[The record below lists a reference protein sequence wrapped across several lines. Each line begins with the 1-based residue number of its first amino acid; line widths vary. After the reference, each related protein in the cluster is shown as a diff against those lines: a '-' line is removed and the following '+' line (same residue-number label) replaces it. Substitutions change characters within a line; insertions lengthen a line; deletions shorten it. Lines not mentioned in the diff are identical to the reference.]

1 MASKRSLVSRN
12 GHLRLLTGSQAPA
25 LSSVCPFCS
34 LSPASKATKIRP
46 RPSPKSQRWQS
57 TSATAV
63 RASPNVRIEL
73 EQTLLEL
80 QKKVPSLV
88 NLSRLQLALQGLRQ
102 TPGQEAIR
110 VAILGIANGSEGR
123 DAARRVLKALIVD
136 PLVDEQ
142 EWEKR
147 LDEHDTS
154 RPLIIRVGPSQG
166 NVTRLELS
174 KENIPDVL
182 EVSSAEL
189 NGLNLEL
196 LLMDVEVPVNG
207 SGPATVQALEEA
219 VLVPTVDVDSADK
232 PHAAPLIAPVH
243 QALLVANGLTG
254 AVGISGL
261 PILDSSDA
269 ITAAVNLKG
278 FSKEQLGANFTIID
292 TSLAEEAIQ
301 LFRQGP
307 QNAMEYEHR
316 WSTSN
321 LGVLVAWLK
330 AGLKAA
336 DDEATKP
343 AVRKLIASVL
353 QNALSAIEAESTSK
367 MLSQEL
373 SVSMTSPEMRAM
385 NERLSKWAQN
395 AHAELQEQLDLAFS
409 GRRWRKLGWWKLFW
423 RVDDVAMLTNE
434 ILSQRFL
441 PTSEQELVY
450 LTGRIAQ
457 LQGKA
462 GEYSQPT
469 SSREIAS
476 ESLSTDAD
484 KNEPIIPIAPRSQL
498 PKWPGHI
505 AFTRRYIQNE
515 TVPALQSLA
524 QQLVVQSL
532 ATSSVTSCLAALLY
546 VSSFS
551 STVFEGGAVAALGV
565 VYSLGRMQKKWE
577 TAREFWEGEVR
588 EEGRKAVRAAEESA
602 AEVLDGVQQNKLSA
616 QRVKELERAS
626 ELVAKAED
634 ALARLK

>member
-1 MASKRSLVSRN
+1 MASKRSLVLRN

-25 LSSVCPFCS
+25 FSSACPFC
-34 LSPASKATKIRP
+34 LFSPASRATKARSG
-46 RPSPKSQRWQS
+46 PSLKSQRRQS

-63 RASPNVRIEL
+63 RASSNVRIEL

-80 QKKVPSLV
+80 QKKVPHLV

-102 TPGQEAIR
+102 APGREAIR
-110 VAILGIANGSEGR
+110 VAILGVANGSEGR
-123 DAARRVLKALIVD
+123 DAARKVLKALIVD

-142 EWEKR
+142 AWEKR
-147 LDEHDTS
+147 LDEHDS
-154 RPLIIRVGPSQG
+154 NRPLIIRVGPSQG

-174 KENIPDVL
+174 EENLPDVL

-189 NGLNLEL
+189 NGLNLEI

-207 SGPATVQALEEA
+207 SGVTTVQSLEEA

-232 PHAAPLIAPVH
+232 HATPLIAPVH
-243 QALLVANGLTG
+243 QALLVADGLTG

-261 PILDSSDA
+261 PILDSGDA

-278 FSKEQLGANFTIID
+278 FSKEQLGANFTVID
-292 TSLAEEAIQ
+292 ISLAEEAIR

-307 QNAMEYEHR
+307 QNAMEYEHH

-321 LGVLVAWLK
+321 LGVLLAWLK
-330 AGLKAA
+330 AGLKAP

-353 QNALSAIEAESTSK
+353 QGALSAVEAESTSQR
-367 MLSQEL
+367 LSREL
-373 SVSMTSPEMRAM
+373 SVSMSSPEMRAM

-409 GRRWRKLGWWKLFW
+409 GRRWQKLGWWKLFW

-450 LTGRIAQ
+450 LVGRIAQ
-457 LQGKA
+457 LQGEIA
-462 GEYSQPT
+462 QYSQPK
-469 SSREIAS
+469 SSLEAAS
-476 ESLSTDAD
+476 ESPSSGARG
-484 KNEPIIPIAPRSQL
+484 KKPIVPIANRSRL

-524 QQLVVQSL
+524 QQLVIQSL
-532 ATSSVTSCLAALLY
+532 ATSSLTSCLAALLY

-551 STVFEGGAVAALGV
+551 STVFEAGAVAALGV
-565 VYSLGRMQKKWE
+565 VYSLSRMQNKWE
-577 TAREFWEGEVR
+577 AAREFWEGEVR
-588 EEGRKAVRAAEESA
+588 EEGRKAIRAAEESA
-602 AEVLDGVQQNKLSA
+602 AEVLDGVQQNRLSA
-616 QRVKELERAS
+616 QKAKELEQAG
-626 ELVAKAED
+626 ELVARAED

>member
-1 MASKRSLVSRN
+1 M
-12 GHLRLLTGSQAPA
+12 
-25 LSSVCPFCS
+25 
-34 LSPASKATKIRP
+34 
-46 RPSPKSQRWQS
+46 
-57 TSATAV
+57 
-63 RASPNVRIEL
+63 RASSNARFEL
-73 EQTLLEL
+73 EQVLLQL
-80 QKKVPSLV
+80 QGKIPDLV
-88 NLSRLQLALQGLRQ
+88 DLSRLQLALQGLRQ
-102 TPGQEAIR
+102 SPGQEAIR
-110 VAILGIANGSEGR
+110 VAVLGIANGSEGR
-123 DAARRVLKALIVD
+123 DAARKVLKALIVD

-154 RPLIIRVGPSQG
+154 KPLIIRVGPSRG
-166 NVTRLELS
+166 NVTRLELP
-174 KENIPDVL
+174 NDNLPDVL
-182 EVSSAEL
+182 AVSSAEL

-196 LLMDVEVPVNG
+196 LLMDAEVPVNG
-207 SGPATVQALEEA
+207 SSLTTVQSLEQAL
-219 VLVPTVDVDSADK
+219 LVPAVDVDSADK
-232 PHAAPLIAPVH
+232 HTAPLVAPVH
-243 QALLVANGLTG
+243 QAILVADGLTG
-254 AVGISGL
+254 AVGIAGL
-261 PILDSSDA
+261 PILDSCDA
-269 ITAAVNLKG
+269 ITAAVDLKG
-278 FSKEQLGANFTIID
+278 LAKEQLGANFTVID
-292 TSLAEEAIQ
+292 TALAEEAVR

-307 QNAMEYEHR
+307 QNAMKYEHN
-316 WSTSN
+316 WSASN
-321 LGVLVAWLK
+321 LNVLVAWLK

-343 AVRKLIASVL
+343 AVRRLIASVL
-353 QNALSAIEAESTSK
+353 QSALSAIETEATSRK
-367 MLSQEL
+367 VSREL
-373 SVSMTSPEMRAM
+373 SASMASPEMRAM
-385 NERLSKWAQN
+385 NERLAKWAQL
-395 AHAELQEQLDLAFS
+395 AHAELQEQLDLAFN
-409 GRRWRKLGWWKLFW
+409 GRRWQKLGWWKLFW

-457 LQGKA
+457 LLGEA
-462 GEYSQPT
+462 GQYPQPT
-469 SSREIAS
+469 SSRESAS
-476 ESLSTDAD
+476 SQSLTTGSN
-484 KNEPIIPIAPRSQL
+484 KNEPIIPTAPRSRL

-551 STVFEGGAVAALGV
+551 STIFEAGAVAALGI

-588 EEGRKAVRAAEESA
+588 EEGRKAIRGAEESA
-602 AEVLDGVQQNKLSA
+602 AEVLDGVQQNRLST
-616 QRVKELERAS
+616 QRIKELEHAG

>member
-12 GHLRLLTGSQAPA
+12 GHLRLLTGPKPPV

-34 LSPASKATKIRP
+34 LSPASRAVKTRSRP
-46 RPSPKSQRWQS
+46 GLKSQRWQS
-57 TSATAV
+57 TSSAAV
-63 RASPNVRIEL
+63 LASSNARNEL
-73 EQTLLEL
+73 EKTLLEL
-80 QKKVPSLV
+80 QRKIPELV
-88 NLSRLQLALQGLRQ
+88 NISRLQLALQGLRQ
-102 TPGQEAIR
+102 ASGREAIR

-123 DAARRVLKALIVD
+123 DAARKVLKALIVD

-166 NVTRLELS
+166 QATRLESS
-174 KENIPDVL
+174 KHSLPDVL

-196 LLMDVEVPVNG
+196 LLMDADVPVNG
-207 SGPATVQALEEA
+207 SGLATVQSLEEA
-219 VLVPTVDVDSADK
+219 VLIPAVDLDSVNE
-232 PHAAPLIAPVH
+232 HATPMITPVH
-243 QALLVANGLTG
+243 QALLVADGLTG
-254 AVGISGL
+254 AVAISGL
-261 PILDSSDA
+261 PILDCADT

-278 FSKEQLGANFTIID
+278 FSKEQLGANFTVID
-292 TSLAEEAIQ
+292 TSLAEEAIN

-307 QNAMEYEHR
+307 QNAMSYEQR
-316 WSTSN
+316 WSASN
-321 LGVLVAWLK
+321 LGLLVAWLK

-353 QNALSAIEAESTSK
+353 QGALSAIETESTNRK
-367 MLSQEL
+367 LSREL
-373 SVSMTSPEMRAM
+373 SHSMISPEMRAM
-385 NERLSKWAQN
+385 NESLSKWAQN
-395 AHAELQEQLDLAFS
+395 AHAELQEQLDMAFS

-457 LQGKA
+457 LQG
-462 GEYSQPT
+462 GPGQYSQPT
-469 SSREIAS
+469 SSREVLPEGPS
-476 ESLSTDAD
+476 AD
-484 KNEPIIPIAPRSQL
+484 SAKNEPVIPVVPRSHL

-551 STVFEGGAVAALGV
+551 STIFEAGAVAALGV

-588 EEGRKAVRAAEESA
+588 EEGRKAIRAAEESA
-602 AEVLDGVQQNKLSA
+602 GEVLDGVQQNKLSA
-616 QRVKELERAS
+616 QRIKELEQAS

>member
-12 GHLRLLTGSQAPA
+12 GHLRLLTGSKPPV

-34 LSPASKATKIRP
+34 LSPASREAKTRSRP
-46 RPSPKSQRWQS
+46 GLKSQRWQS
-57 TSATAV
+57 TSPAAV
-63 RASPNVRIEL
+63 LASSNVRNEL
-73 EQTLLEL
+73 EKTLLEL
-80 QKKVPSLV
+80 QRKIPELV
-88 NLSRLQLALQGLRQ
+88 NISRLQLALQGLRQ
-102 TPGQEAIR
+102 APGREAIR

-123 DAARRVLKALIVD
+123 DAARKVLKALIVD

-154 RPLIIRVGPSQG
+154 RPLVIRVGPSQG
-166 NVTRLELS
+166 QATRLESS
-174 KENIPDVL
+174 KHNLPDVL

-196 LLMDVEVPVNG
+196 LLMDADVPVNG
-207 SGPATVQALEEA
+207 SGLATVESLEEA
-219 VLVPTVDVDSADK
+219 VLAPAVDLDSADE
-232 PHAAPLIAPVH
+232 HATPMITPVH
-243 QALLVANGLTG
+243 QALLVADGLTG
-254 AVGISGL
+254 AVAISGL
-261 PILDSSDA
+261 PILDCADT

-278 FSKEQLGANFTIID
+278 FSKEQLGANFTVID
-292 TSLAEEAIQ
+292 TSLAEEAIN

-307 QNAMEYEHR
+307 QNAMSYEQR
-316 WSTSN
+316 WSASN
-321 LGVLVAWLK
+321 LGLLVVWLK

-353 QNALSAIEAESTSK
+353 QGALSAIETESTSRK
-367 MLSQEL
+367 LSREL
-373 SVSMTSPEMRAM
+373 SHSMISPEMRAM
-385 NERLSKWAQN
+385 NEGLSKWAQN

-457 LQGKA
+457 LQGRA
-462 GEYSQPT
+462 GQYSQPI
-469 SSREIAS
+469 SSRETLPEGPSAGS
-476 ESLSTDAD
+476 A
-484 KNEPIIPIAPRSQL
+484 KNEPVIPLTPRSHL

-551 STVFEGGAVAALGV
+551 STIFEAGAVAALGV

-588 EEGRKAVRAAEESA
+588 EEGRKAIRAAEESA
-602 AEVLDGVQQNKLSA
+602 GEVLDGVQQNKLST
-616 QRVKELERAS
+616 QRIKELEQAS

>member
-12 GHLRLLTGSQAPA
+12 GHLRLLTAPKPPVV
-25 LSSVCPFCS
+25 SSVCPFCS
-34 LSPASKATKIRP
+34 LSPASRAVKSRSRP
-46 RPSPKSQRWQS
+46 GLKSQRWQS
-57 TSATAV
+57 TPSAAV
-63 RASPNVRIEL
+63 LASSNARSELEKTLIEL
-73 EQTLLEL
+73 QRKIPELLNIL
-80 QKKVPSLV
+80 
-88 NLSRLQLALQGLRQ
+88 RLQLALQGLRQ
-102 TPGQEAIR
+102 APGREAIR
-110 VAILGIANGSEGR
+110 VAILGITNGSEGK
-123 DAARRVLKALIVD
+123 DAARKVLKALIVD

-154 RPLIIRVGPSQG
+154 KPLIIRVGPSQG
-166 NVTRLELS
+166 QTTRLESS
-174 KENIPDVL
+174 KRNLPDVL

-196 LLMDVEVPVNG
+196 LLVDAAVPVNG
-207 SGPATVQALEEA
+207 SGLATVQSLEEA
-219 VLVPTVDVDSADK
+219 VLVPAIDLDYADE
-232 PHAAPLIAPVH
+232 HATPMIAPVH
-243 QALLVANGLTG
+243 QTLLVADGLTG
-254 AVGISGL
+254 AVAISGL
-261 PILDSSDA
+261 PILDCADT
-269 ITAAVNLKG
+269 ITAAVNLRG
-278 FSKEQLGANFTIID
+278 FSKEQLGANFTVID
-292 TSLAEEAIQ
+292 TSLAEEAIK

-307 QNAMEYEHR
+307 QNAMSYEQR
-316 WSTSN
+316 WSASN
-321 LGVLVAWLK
+321 LGLLVAWLK

-353 QNALSAIEAESTSK
+353 QSALSAIETESTSRK
-367 MLSQEL
+367 LSREL
-373 SVSMTSPEMRAM
+373 SHSMISPEMRVM
-385 NERLSKWAQN
+385 NEGLSKWAQS

-450 LTGRIAQ
+450 LAGRIAQ
-457 LQGKA
+457 LQGGA
-462 GEYSQPT
+462 GQYSQPT
-469 SSREIAS
+469 SSREALPEGPSVAS
-476 ESLSTDAD
+476 A
-484 KNEPIIPIAPRSQL
+484 KNEQVIPVVPRSHL

-551 STVFEGGAVAALGV
+551 STIFEAGAVAALGV

-588 EEGRKAVRAAEESA
+588 EEGRKAIRAAEESA
-602 AEVLDGVQQNKLSA
+602 GEVLDGVQQDKLSA
-616 QRVKELERAS
+616 QRIKELEQAS

>member
-1 MASKRSLVSRN
+1 MASKRSLALRN
-12 GHLRLLTGSQAPA
+12 GRLRLLTGSQAPA

-34 LSPASKATKIRP
+34 LSPAPRATKARP
-46 RPSPKSQRWQS
+46 RPSLKSQRWQS

-63 RASPNVRIEL
+63 RASPDARSEL
-73 EQTLLEL
+73 ERTLLEM
-80 QKKVPSLV
+80 QNKIPGLV
-88 NLSRLQLALQGLRQ
+88 SLSRLQLALQGLRQ
-102 TPGQEAIR
+102 APGQEAIR
-110 VAILGIANGSEGR
+110 VAILGFANGSESR
-123 DAARRVLKALIVD
+123 DAARKVLKALILD

-142 EWEKR
+142 EWERR
-147 LDEHDTS
+147 LDEHDAN
-154 RPLIIRVGPSQG
+154 RPLVIRVGPSRG
-166 NVTRLELS
+166 NGARLELS
-174 KENIPDVL
+174 KENLPDVL

-189 NGLNLEL
+189 NGSNLEL
-196 LLMDVEVPVNG
+196 LFMDVDVPVDG
-207 SGPATVQALEEA
+207 SGSATIQSLEEA
-219 VLVPTVDVDSADK
+219 VLVPTVDVASADRR
-232 PHAAPLIAPVH
+232 AAPLITPVH

-261 PILDSSDA
+261 PILDSGDA

-278 FSKEQLGANFTIID
+278 FSKEQLGANFTVVD
-292 TSLAEEAIQ
+292 ASLAEEAIH

-316 WSTSN
+316 WSASN
-321 LGVLVAWLK
+321 LGALVAWLK
-330 AGLKAA
+330 AGLKPA
-336 DDEATKP
+336 DDGATKP
-343 AVRKLIASVL
+343 AVRKLVASVL
-353 QNALSAIEAESTSK
+353 QGALSAIEAESASK
-367 MLSQEL
+367 KASQ
-373 SVSMTSPEMRAM
+373 VSSASMASPEMRAM

-450 LTGRIAQ
+450 LAGRIAQ
-457 LQGKA
+457 LRGNA
-462 GEYSQPT
+462 GQYPQPA
-469 SSREIAS
+469 SSRGIDP
-476 ESLSTDAD
+476 ESPSTGTD
-484 KNEPIIPIAPRSQL
+484 KNEPLIPTVPPSQV

-524 QQLVVQSL
+524 QQLVIQSL

-551 STVFEGGAVAALGV
+551 STVFEAGAVAALGL

-602 AEVLDGVQQNKLSA
+602 GEVLDGVQQNRLSA
-616 QRVKELERAS
+616 ERIAELERAS

>member
-1 MASKRSLVSRN
+1 MLASSNARN
-12 GHLRLLTGSQAPA
+12 
-25 LSSVCPFCS
+25 
-34 LSPASKATKIRP
+34 
-46 RPSPKSQRWQS
+46 
-57 TSATAV
+57 
-63 RASPNVRIEL
+63 EL
-73 EQTLLEL
+73 EKILLEL
-80 QKKVPSLV
+80 QRKIPELV
-88 NLSRLQLALQGLRQ
+88 NISRLQLALQGLRQ
-102 TPGQEAIR
+102 APGREAIR
-110 VAILGIANGSEGR
+110 AAILGIAHGSEGR
-123 DAARRVLKALIVD
+123 DAARKVLKALIVD

-166 NVTRLELS
+166 QATRLESS
-174 KENIPDVL
+174 KHNLPDVL

-196 LLMDVEVPVNG
+196 LLMDADVPVNG
-207 SGPATVQALEEA
+207 SGLATVESLEES
-219 VLVPTVDVDSADK
+219 VLVPAVDLDSADE
-232 PHAAPLIAPVH
+232 HATPMITPVH
-243 QALLVANGLTG
+243 QALLVADGLTG
-254 AVGISGL
+254 AVAISGL
-261 PILDSSDA
+261 PILDCADT

-278 FSKEQLGANFTIID
+278 FSKEQLGANFTVID
-292 TSLAEEAIQ
+292 TSLAEEAIK

-307 QNAMEYEHR
+307 QNAMSYEQR
-316 WSTSN
+316 WSASN
-321 LGVLVAWLK
+321 LGLLVAWLK

-353 QNALSAIEAESTSK
+353 QGALSAIETESTSRK
-367 MLSQEL
+367 LSREL
-373 SVSMTSPEMRAM
+373 SHSMISPEMRAM
-385 NERLSKWAQN
+385 NESLSKWAQN

-457 LQGKA
+457 LQGGA
-462 GEYSQPT
+462 GQYSQPT
-469 SSREIAS
+469 SSREALPEGPSAS
-476 ESLSTDAD
+476 SAN
-484 KNEPIIPIAPRSQL
+484 NEPVIPVVPRSHL

-551 STVFEGGAVAALGV
+551 STIFEAGAVAALGV

-588 EEGRKAVRAAEESA
+588 EEGRKAIRAAEESA
-602 AEVLDGVQQNKLSA
+602 GEVLDGVQQNKLST
-616 QRVKELERAS
+616 QRIKELEQAS

>member
-12 GHLRLLTGSQAPA
+12 GHLRLLTGSQPPVLA
-25 LSSVCPFCS
+25 SICPFCS
-34 LSPASKATKIRP
+34 LSPASQARTRSRP
-46 RPSPKSQRWQS
+46 NLKSRRWQS
-57 TSATAV
+57 TSATSV
-63 RASPNVRIEL
+63 RVPSSARNEL
-73 EQTLLEL
+73 EQALLEL
-80 QKKVPSLV
+80 EKKIPGLI

-102 TPGQEAIR
+102 PPGQEAIR
-110 VAILGIANGSEGR
+110 VAVLGVSNGSSGR
-123 DAARRVLKALIVD
+123 EAARKVLKALIVD

-142 EWEKR
+142 EWEKK

-154 RPLIIRVGPSQG
+154 KPLIVLVGSSQG
-166 NVTRLELS
+166 KVTRLVTS
-174 KENIPDVL
+174 KNLPDVL

-196 LLMDVEVPVNG
+196 LLTGVEVPVNG
-207 SGPATVQALEEA
+207 SGVATVQALEDA
-219 VLVPTVDVDSADK
+219 VLAPAIDVASADE
-232 PHAAPLIAPVH
+232 HGAPVPAPVH
-243 QALLVANGLTG
+243 QALLVADGLTG
-254 AVGISGL
+254 AVRIAGL
-261 PILDSSDA
+261 PILDSGDA
-269 ITAAVNLKG
+269 ITAAVDLKG
-278 FSKEQLGANFTIID
+278 FSREQLGTNFTLID
-292 TSLAEEAIQ
+292 TSLAEEAVK

-321 LGVLVAWLK
+321 VGMLVAWLK

-336 DDEATKP
+336 DDETTKP
-343 AVRKLIASVL
+343 AVRKLIASIL
-353 QNALSAIEAESTSK
+353 QGAHSAIEAESTSHE
-367 MLSQEL
+367 LAREL
-373 SVSMTSPEMRAM
+373 SATMSSPELRAM
-385 NERLSKWAQN
+385 NEMLSEWAQS

-409 GRRWRKLGWWKLFW
+409 GRRWKKLGWWKLFW

-450 LTGRIAQ
+450 LAGRIAQ
-457 LQGKA
+457 LQGQA
-462 GEYSQPT
+462 GHYSQPI
-469 SSREIAS
+469 SSRETGSDRPSAGFT
-476 ESLSTDAD
+476 E
-484 KNEPIIPIAPRSQL
+484 NEPVIPTSPRSRL

-551 STVFEGGAVAALGV
+551 STIFEAGAVAALGI

-577 TAREFWEGEVR
+577 TARDFWEGEVR
-588 EEGRKAVRAAEESA
+588 EEGRKAIRAAEESA
-602 AEVLDGVQQNKLSA
+602 AGVLDGTQQDKKLA
-616 QRVKELERAS
+616 QRLKELEDAS
-626 ELVAKAED
+626 EVVAKAED

>member
-12 GHLRLLTGSQAPA
+12 GHLRLLTGSRAPV
-25 LSSVCPFCS
+25 LSSICPFCS
-34 LSPASKATKIRP
+34 HSPAPRAAKIRS
-46 RPSPKSQRWQS
+46 RLRPKSQRWQS
-57 TSATAV
+57 TSAAAV
-63 RASPNVRIEL
+63 RASSNARFEL
-73 EQTLLEL
+73 EQTLVQL
-80 QKKVPSLV
+80 QTKIPDLV
-88 NLSRLQLALQGLRQ
+88 DLSRLQLALQGLRQ
-102 TPGQEAIR
+102 SPGQEAIR
-110 VAILGIANGSEGR
+110 VAVLGIANGSEGR
-123 DAARRVLKALIVD
+123 DAARKVLKALLVD

-154 RPLIIRVGPSQG
+154 KPLIIRVGPSRG
-166 NVTRLELS
+166 NVTRLELP
-174 KENIPDVL
+174 NDNLPDVL

-196 LLMDVEVPVNG
+196 LLMDAEVPVNG
-207 SGPATVQALEEA
+207 SSPTTVQSLEQA
-219 VLVPTVDVDSADK
+219 VLVPMIDVDSADK
-232 PHAAPLIAPVH
+232 HTAPLNAPVH
-243 QALLVANGLTG
+243 QAILVADGLTG
-254 AVGISGL
+254 AVGIAGL
-261 PILDSSDA
+261 PILDSCDA
-269 ITAAVNLKG
+269 ITAAVDLKG
-278 FSKEQLGANFTIID
+278 LSKEQLGANFTVID
-292 TSLAEEAIQ
+292 TALAEEAVR

-307 QNAMEYEHR
+307 QNAMKYEHN
-316 WSTSN
+316 WSASN
-321 LGVLVAWLK
+321 LNVLVAWLK

-343 AVRKLIASVL
+343 AVRRLIASVL
-353 QNALSAIEAESTSK
+353 QSALSAIETESTSRRV
-367 MLSQEL
+367 SREL
-373 SVSMTSPEMRAM
+373 SASMASPEMRAM
-385 NERLSKWAQN
+385 NERLAKWAQL
-395 AHAELQEQLDLAFS
+395 AHAELQEQLDLAFN
-409 GRRWRKLGWWKLFW
+409 GRRWQKLGWWKLFW

-457 LQGKA
+457 LLGEA
-462 GEYSQPT
+462 GQYPQPT
-469 SSREIAS
+469 SSRESAS
-476 ESLSTDAD
+476 ESLATGSG
-484 KNEPIIPIAPRSQL
+484 KNEPIIPTTPRSRL

-551 STVFEGGAVAALGV
+551 STIFEAGAVAALGV

-588 EEGRKAVRAAEESA
+588 EEGRKAIRGAEESA

-616 QRVKELERAS
+616 QRIKELEQAG
-626 ELVAKAED
+626 ELVAQAED

>member
-1 MASKRSLVSRN
+1 
-12 GHLRLLTGSQAPA
+12 
-25 LSSVCPFCS
+25 
-34 LSPASKATKIRP
+34 
-46 RPSPKSQRWQS
+46 
-57 TSATAV
+57 V
-63 RASPNVRIEL
+63 RAPSNARVEL
-73 EQTLLEL
+73 EKTLLEL
-80 QKKVPSLV
+80 QKKIPGLV

-102 TPGQEAIR
+102 APGQEAIR

-123 DAARRVLKALIVD
+123 DAARKVLKALIVD

-147 LDEHDTS
+147 LDEHDTN

-174 KENIPDVL
+174 NDNLPDVL

-189 NGLNLEL
+189 NGFNLEL

-207 SGPATVQALEEA
+207 SGLATVQSLEEA
-219 VLVPTVDVDSADK
+219 VLVPTVNVDSAVK
-232 PHAAPLIAPVH
+232 HATPLVTPVH

-261 PILDSSDA
+261 PILDSCDS

-278 FSKEQLGANFTIID
+278 FSKEQLGANFTVID
-292 TSLAEEAIQ
+292 TSLAEEAIH

-307 QNAMEYEHR
+307 QNAMEYEHH

-336 DDEATKP
+336 DDETTKP

-353 QNALSAIEAESTSK
+353 QSALSAIQTESTSRK
-367 MLSQEL
+367 LSREL
-373 SVSMTSPEMRAM
+373 AVSMTSPEMRAM
-385 NERLSKWAQN
+385 NERLSKWAQI
-395 AHAELQEQLDLAFS
+395 AHTELQEQLDLAFS
-409 GRRWRKLGWWKLFW
+409 GRRWQKLGWWKLFW

-457 LQGKA
+457 LQGEA
-462 GEYSQPT
+462 GQYSQPT
-469 SSREIAS
+469 SSRDASS
-476 ESLSTDAD
+476 ESLSTSST
-484 KNEPIIPIAPRSQL
+484 KNEPIIPVAPRSRL

-551 STVFEGGAVAALGV
+551 STVFEAGAVAALGV

-588 EEGRKAVRAAEESA
+588 EEGRKAIRAAEESA
-602 AEVLDGVQQNKLSA
+602 AEVLDGVQQNKLSV
-616 QRVKELERAS
+616 QRIKELEHAS

>member
-1 MASKRSLVSRN
+1 MASKRSLVSRS
-12 GHLRLLTGSQAPA
+12 GHLRLLTGSKPPV

-34 LSPASKATKIRP
+34 LSPASRAVKTRSRP
-46 RPSPKSQRWQS
+46 GLKSQRWQS
-57 TSATAV
+57 TSPAAV
-63 RASPNVRIEL
+63 LASSNARNEL
-73 EQTLLEL
+73 EKTLLEL
-80 QKKVPSLV
+80 QRKIPELV
-88 NLSRLQLALQGLRQ
+88 NISRLQLALQGLRQ
-102 TPGQEAIR
+102 APGREAIR

-123 DAARRVLKALIVD
+123 DAARKVLKALIVD

-166 NVTRLELS
+166 QATRLESSQHNL
-174 KENIPDVL
+174 PDVL

-196 LLMDVEVPVNG
+196 LLMDADVPVNR
-207 SGPATVQALEEA
+207 SGLATIQSLEEA
-219 VLVPTVDVDSADK
+219 ALIPAVDLDSADE
-232 PHAAPLIAPVH
+232 HATPMITPVH
-243 QALLVANGLTG
+243 QALLVADGLTG
-254 AVGISGL
+254 AVAISGL
-261 PILDSSDA
+261 PILDCADT

-278 FSKEQLGANFTIID
+278 FSKEQLGANFTVID
-292 TSLAEEAIQ
+292 TSLAEEAIK

-307 QNAMEYEHR
+307 QNAMSYEQR
-316 WSTSN
+316 WSASN
-321 LGVLVAWLK
+321 LGLLVAWLK

-353 QNALSAIEAESTSK
+353 QGALSAIETESTSRK
-367 MLSQEL
+367 LSREL
-373 SVSMTSPEMRAM
+373 SHSMISPEMCAM
-385 NERLSKWAQN
+385 NEGLSKWAQN

-457 LQGKA
+457 LQGVA
-462 GEYSQPT
+462 GQYSQPA
-469 SSREIAS
+469 SSREALPEDPS
-476 ESLSTDAD
+476 AD
-484 KNEPIIPIAPRSQL
+484 SAKNEPVIPVAPRSHL

-551 STVFEGGAVAALGV
+551 STIFEAGAVAALGV

-588 EEGRKAVRAAEESA
+588 EEGRKAIRAAEESA
-602 AEVLDGVQQNKLSA
+602 GEVLDGVQQNKLST
-616 QRVKELERAS
+616 QRIKELEQAS

>member
-1 MASKRSLVSRN
+1 M
-12 GHLRLLTGSQAPA
+12 
-25 LSSVCPFCS
+25 
-34 LSPASKATKIRP
+34 
-46 RPSPKSQRWQS
+46 
-57 TSATAV
+57 
-63 RASPNVRIEL
+63 RASPNVRSDL
-73 EQTLLEL
+73 ARTLLEL
-80 QKKVPSLV
+80 QAKIPGLV

-102 TPGQEAIR
+102 APGQEAIR
-110 VAILGIANGSEGR
+110 VAILGIANSSEGR
-123 DAARRVLKALIVD
+123 DAARKVLKALIVD

-166 NVTRLELS
+166 KVTRLELS
-174 KENIPDVL
+174 EENLPDVL

-189 NGLNLEL
+189 NALNLEL

-207 SGPATVQALEEA
+207 SGLATLQSLEEV
-219 VLVPTVDVDSADK
+219 VLVPTVDVTSADK
-232 PHAAPLIAPVH
+232 HATPLITPVH
-243 QALLVANGLTG
+243 QALLVADGLTG

-261 PILDSSDA
+261 PILDSGDA

-278 FSKEQLGANFTIID
+278 FSKEQLGANFTVID
-292 TSLAEEAIQ
+292 TSLAEEAIH

-307 QNAMEYEHR
+307 QNAMVYEHR
-316 WSTSN
+316 WSASN
-321 LGVLVAWLK
+321 LGMLVAWLK

-336 DDEATKP
+336 DDETTKP

-353 QNALSAIEAESTSK
+353 QGALSAIEVESTSRK
-367 MLSQEL
+367 LSREL
-373 SVSMTSPEMRAM
+373 SVSMTSSEMRAM

-395 AHAELQEQLDLAFS
+395 AHTELQEQLDLAFS
-409 GRRWRKLGWWKLFW
+409 GRRWQKLGWWKLFW

-441 PTSEQELVY
+441 PTSEQDLVY

-457 LQGKA
+457 LQGEA
-462 GEYSQPT
+462 GQYSQPISFRRT
-469 SSREIAS
+469 AS
-476 ESLSTDAD
+476 ESPPAGSA
-484 KNEPIIPIAPRSQL
+484 KNKPVIPTAPRSRL

-551 STVFEGGAVAALGV
+551 STIFEAGAVAALGL

-577 TAREFWEGEVR
+577 TARGFWEGEVR
-588 EEGRKAVRAAEESA
+588 EEGRKAIKAAEEST
-602 AEVLDGVQQNKLSA
+602 AEVLEGVQQNQLSTK
-616 QRVKELERAS
+616 RIKELEHAR

>member
-12 GHLRLLTGSQAPA
+12 GHLRLLTGPKPAA

-34 LSPASKATKIRP
+34 LSPASRP
-46 RPSPKSQRWQS
+46 RTRSRPSLKSQRWQS
-57 TSATAV
+57 TSTNAV
-63 RASPNVRIEL
+63 HAALNVRVEL
-73 EQTLLEL
+73 ERTLLEL
-80 QKKVPSLV
+80 QRKIPELV

-102 TPGQEAIR
+102 VPGQEAIR
-110 VAILGIANGSEGR
+110 VAILGLANGLEGR
-123 DAARRVLKALIVD
+123 DAARKVLKALIVD

-166 NVTRLELS
+166 QVPRLESS
-174 KENIPDVL
+174 KENLPDVL

-207 SGPATVQALEEA
+207 FGLATVQSLEEA
-219 VLVPTVDVDSADK
+219 VLVPTVDVAAADK
-232 PHAAPLIAPVH
+232 HTTPLTTPVH
-243 QALLVANGLTG
+243 QALLVADGLAG

-261 PILDSSDA
+261 PILDSGDA

-278 FSKEQLGANFTIID
+278 FSKEQLGANFTVID
-292 TSLAEEAIQ
+292 TSLAEEAIR

-307 QNAMEYEHR
+307 QNAMSYEHR
-316 WSTSN
+316 WSASN
-321 LGVLVAWLK
+321 LGLLVAWLK

-336 DDEATKP
+336 DDGATKP
-343 AVRKLIASVL
+343 AVRRLIASVL
-353 QNALSAIEAESTSK
+353 QGALSAIEAESTSSI
-367 MLSQEL
+367 LSREL
-373 SVSMTSPEMRAM
+373 SASMSSPELRDM

-395 AHAELQEQLDLAFS
+395 AHTELQEQLSLAFS
-409 GRRWRKLGWWKLFW
+409 GRRWKKLGWWKLFW

-462 GEYSQPT
+462 GQYSQPI
-469 SSREIAS
+469 SSRETTP
-476 ESLSTDAD
+476 ENLSAGPA
-484 KNEPIIPIAPRSQL
+484 KLEPVIPVAPRSRL

-524 QQLVVQSL
+524 QQLVVQSI

-551 STVFEGGAVAALGV
+551 STIFEAGAVAALGV

-588 EEGRKAVRAAEESA
+588 EEGRKAIRAAEESA
-602 AEVLDGVQQNKLSA
+602 GEVLDGVQQNKLSTH
-616 QRVKELERAS
+616 RIKELEHAS

>member
-1 MASKRSLVSRN
+1 MASKRSLVSRS
-12 GHLRLLTGSQAPA
+12 GHLRLLTGSKPPV

-34 LSPASKATKIRP
+34 LSPASRAVKTRSRP
-46 RPSPKSQRWQS
+46 GLKSQRWQS
-57 TSATAV
+57 TSSAAV
-63 RASPNVRIEL
+63 LASSNARNEL
-73 EQTLLEL
+73 EKTLIDL
-80 QKKVPSLV
+80 QRKVPELV
-88 NLSRLQLALQGLRQ
+88 NISRLQLALQGLRQ
-102 TPGQEAIR
+102 APGREAIR

-123 DAARRVLKALIVD
+123 DAARKVLKALIVD

-147 LDEHDTS
+147 LDEHDSS

-166 NVTRLELS
+166 QATRLESS
-174 KENIPDVL
+174 KHNLPDVL

-196 LLMDVEVPVNG
+196 LLIDADVPVNG
-207 SGPATVQALEEA
+207 SGLATVESLEES
-219 VLVPTVDVDSADK
+219 VLVPAVDLDSADE
-232 PHAAPLIAPVH
+232 HATPMITPVH
-243 QALLVANGLTG
+243 QALLVADGLTG
-254 AVGISGL
+254 AVAISGL
-261 PILDSSDA
+261 PILDCA
-269 ITAAVNLKG
+269 NTVTAAVNLKG
-278 FSKEQLGANFTIID
+278 FSKEQLGANFTVID
-292 TSLAEEAIQ
+292 TSLAEEAIK

-307 QNAMEYEHR
+307 QNAMSYEQR
-316 WSTSN
+316 WSASN
-321 LGVLVAWLK
+321 LGLLIEWLK

-353 QNALSAIEAESTSK
+353 QGALSAIETESTSRK
-367 MLSQEL
+367 LSREL
-373 SVSMTSPEMRAM
+373 SHSMISPEMRAM
-385 NERLSKWAQN
+385 NEGLSKWAQN

-457 LQGKA
+457 LQGGA
-462 GEYSQPT
+462 GQYSQPT
-469 SSREIAS
+469 SSREALPEGPSAS
-476 ESLSTDAD
+476 SAN
-484 KNEPIIPIAPRSQL
+484 NEPVIPVVPRSHL

-551 STVFEGGAVAALGV
+551 STIFEAGAVAALGV

-588 EEGRKAVRAAEESA
+588 EEGRKAIRAAEESA
-602 AEVLDGVQQNKLSA
+602 GEVLDGVQQNKLST
-616 QRVKELERAS
+616 QRIKELEQAS

>member
-12 GHLRLLTGSQAPA
+12 GHLRLLTGPKPPV

-34 LSPASKATKIRP
+34 LSPASRAAKTRSRP
-46 RPSPKSQRWQS
+46 GLKSQRWQS
-57 TSATAV
+57 TSTAAV
-63 RASPNVRIEL
+63 HASSNARNEL
-73 EQTLLEL
+73 EKTLLEL
-80 QKKVPSLV
+80 QKKIPGLV

-102 TPGQEAIR
+102 VPGQEAIR
-110 VAILGIANGSEGR
+110 VAILGVANGSEGI
-123 DAARRVLKALIVD
+123 DAARKVLKALIVD

-142 EWEKR
+142 DWEKR
-147 LDEHDTS
+147 LDEHDTT

-166 NVTRLELS
+166 QVTRLESS
-174 KENIPDVL
+174 KENLPDVL

-207 SGPATVQALEEA
+207 SGLATVQSLEEA
-219 VLVPTVDVDSADK
+219 VLVPTVATDE
-232 PHAAPLIAPVH
+232 HATSMITPVH
-243 QALLVANGLTG
+243 QALLVADGLIG

-261 PILDSSDA
+261 PVLDCGDA

-278 FSKEQLGANFTIID
+278 FSKEQLGANFTVID
-292 TSLAEEAIQ
+292 TSLAEEAIN

-307 QNAMEYEHR
+307 QNAMAYEHR
-316 WSTSN
+316 WSASN
-321 LGVLVAWLK
+321 LGLLVAWLK

-353 QNALSAIEAESTSK
+353 QGALSAIETESTSRK
-367 MLSQEL
+367 MSREL
-373 SVSMTSPEMRAM
+373 SHAMINPEMRVM

-395 AHAELQEQLDLAFS
+395 AHTELQEQLDLAFS
-409 GRRWRKLGWWKLFW
+409 GRRWKKLGWWKLFW

-457 LQGKA
+457 LQGEA
-462 GEYSQPT
+462 GQYSQPV
-469 SSREIAS
+469 SSREIVS
-476 ESLSTDAD
+476 ESSSARSA
-484 KNEPIIPIAPRSQL
+484 KNEPVIPIAPRSHL

-524 QQLVVQSL
+524 QRLVIQSIG
-532 ATSSVTSCLAALLY
+532 TSSVTSCLAALLY

-551 STVFEGGAVAALGV
+551 STIFEAGAVAALGV

-588 EEGRKAVRAAEESA
+588 EEGRKAIRAAEESA
-602 AEVLDGVQQNKLSA
+602 GEVLDGVQQDKLSA
-616 QRVKELERAS
+616 QRIKELEHAS

>member
-1 MASKRSLVSRN
+1 M
-12 GHLRLLTGSQAPA
+12 
-25 LSSVCPFCS
+25 
-34 LSPASKATKIRP
+34 
-46 RPSPKSQRWQS
+46 
-57 TSATAV
+57 
-63 RASPNVRIEL
+63 RASSNARVEL
-73 EQTLLEL
+73 EQALLEL
-80 QKKVPSLV
+80 QKKIPDLV
-88 NLSRLQLALQGLRQ
+88 DLSRVQLALQGLRQ
-102 TPGQEAIR
+102 SPGQEAIR
-110 VAILGIANGSEGR
+110 VAVLGIANGSEGR
-123 DAARRVLKALIVD
+123 DAARKVLKALIVD

-154 RPLIIRVGPSQG
+154 KPLIIRVGPSRG
-166 NVTRLELS
+166 NVTRLELPQD
-174 KENIPDVL
+174 NLPDVL

-196 LLMDVEVPVNG
+196 LLMDAEVPVNG
-207 SGPATVQALEEA
+207 SGLPTVQSLEEA

-232 PHAAPLIAPVH
+232 HAAPLVAPVH
-243 QALLVANGLTG
+243 QALLVADGLTG
-254 AVGISGL
+254 AVGIAGL
-261 PILDSSDA
+261 PILDSCDA
-269 ITAAVNLKG
+269 ITAAVDLKG
-278 FSKEQLGANFTIID
+278 LSKEQLGANFTVID
-292 TSLAEEAIQ
+292 TALAEEAVR

-307 QNAMEYEHR
+307 QNAMKYEHN
-316 WSTSN
+316 WSASN
-321 LGVLVAWLK
+321 LGVLIAWLK

-336 DDEATKP
+336 NNEATKP
-343 AVRKLIASVL
+343 AVRHLIASVL
-353 QNALSAIEAESTSK
+353 QSALSAIETESTSRK
-367 MLSQEL
+367 VSREL
-373 SVSMTSPEMRAM
+373 SASMATPEMRAM
-385 NERLSKWAQN
+385 NERLAKWAQL
-395 AHAELQEQLDLAFS
+395 AHAELQEQLDLAFN
-409 GRRWRKLGWWKLFW
+409 GRRWQKLGWWKLFW

-457 LQGKA
+457 LLGEA
-462 GEYSQPT
+462 GQYPQPT
-469 SSREIAS
+469 SSS
-476 ESLSTDAD
+476 PN
-484 KNEPIIPIAPRSQL
+484 KNEPIIPTSPRSRL

-551 STVFEGGAVAALGV
+551 STIFEAGAVAALGI

-588 EEGRKAVRAAEESA
+588 EEGRKAIRGAEESA
-602 AEVLDGVQQNKLSA
+602 AEVLDGVQQNKISA
-616 QRVKELERAS
+616 QRITELEHAS

>member
-1 MASKRSLVSRN
+1 MRVSSNAR
-12 GHLRLLTGSQAPA
+12 
-25 LSSVCPFCS
+25 V
-34 LSPASKATKIRP
+34 
-46 RPSPKSQRWQS
+46 
-57 TSATAV
+57 
-63 RASPNVRIEL
+63 EL
-73 EQTLLEL
+73 EQALLEL
-80 QKKVPSLV
+80 EKKIPDLV
-88 NLSRLQLALQGLRQ
+88 DLSRMQLALQGLRQ
-102 TPGQEAIR
+102 SPGQEAIR
-110 VAILGIANGSEGR
+110 VAVLGIANGSEGR
-123 DAARRVLKALIVD
+123 DAARKVLKALIVD

-147 LDEHDTS
+147 LDEHDAS
-154 RPLIIRVGPSQG
+154 KPLIIRVGPSRG
-166 NVTRLELS
+166 NVTRLELP
-174 KENIPDVL
+174 KDNLPDVL

-196 LLMDVEVPVNG
+196 LLMDAEVPVNG
-207 SGPATVQALEEA
+207 SGLPTVQALEEA

-232 PHAAPLIAPVH
+232 HTAPLVAPVH
-243 QALLVANGLTG
+243 QAILVADGLTG
-254 AVGISGL
+254 AVGIAGL
-261 PILDSSDA
+261 PILDSCDA
-269 ITAAVNLKG
+269 ITAAVDLKG
-278 FSKEQLGANFTIID
+278 LSKEQLGANFTVID
-292 TSLAEEAIQ
+292 TALAEEAVR

-307 QNAMEYEHR
+307 QNAMKYEHN
-316 WSTSN
+316 WSASN

-343 AVRKLIASVL
+343 AVRRLIASVL
-353 QNALSAIEAESTSK
+353 QSALSAIETESTSRK
-367 MLSQEL
+367 VSREL
-373 SVSMTSPEMRAM
+373 SASMSSPEMRDM
-385 NERLSKWAQN
+385 NERLAKWAQL
-395 AHAELQEQLDLAFS
+395 AHAELQEQLDLAFN
-409 GRRWRKLGWWKLFW
+409 GRRWQKLGWWKLFW

-457 LQGKA
+457 LLGEA
-462 GEYSQPT
+462 GQYSQPI
-469 SSREIAS
+469 SSREAAS
-476 ESLSTDAD
+476 EGVATGSS
-484 KNEPIIPIAPRSQL
+484 KNEPIIPTAPRSRL

-551 STVFEGGAVAALGV
+551 STIFEAGAVAALGI

-588 EEGRKAVRAAEESA
+588 EEGRKAIRGAEKSA

-616 QRVKELERAS
+616 QRIKELEHAG

>member
-12 GHLRLLTGSQAPA
+12 GHLRLLTGSRAPA
-25 LSSVCPFCS
+25 LSSICPFCS
-34 LSPASKATKIRP
+34 HSPAPRAAKIRS
-46 RPSPKSQRWQS
+46 RLSPKSQRWQS

-63 RASPNVRIEL
+63 RASSNARVEL
-73 EQTLLEL
+73 EQALLEL
-80 QKKVPSLV
+80 QKKIPDLV
-88 NLSRLQLALQGLRQ
+88 DLSRVQLALQGLRQ
-102 TPGQEAIR
+102 SPGQEAIR
-110 VAILGIANGSEGR
+110 VAVLGIANGSEGR
-123 DAARRVLKALIVD
+123 DAARKVLKALIVD

-142 EWEKR
+142 DWEKR

-154 RPLIIRVGPSQG
+154 KPLIIRVGPSRG
-166 NVTRLELS
+166 NVTRLELPQD
-174 KENIPDVL
+174 NLPDVL

-196 LLMDVEVPVNG
+196 LLMDAEVPVNG
-207 SGPATVQALEEA
+207 SGLPTVQSLEEA

-232 PHAAPLIAPVH
+232 HAAPLVAPVH
-243 QALLVANGLTG
+243 QAILVADGLTG
-254 AVGISGL
+254 AVGIAGL
-261 PILDSSDA
+261 PILDSCDA

-278 FSKEQLGANFTIID
+278 LSKEQLGANFTVID
-292 TSLAEEAIQ
+292 TALAEEAVR

-307 QNAMEYEHR
+307 QNAMKYEHN
-316 WSTSN
+316 WSASN

-336 DDEATKP
+336 DNEATKP
-343 AVRKLIASVL
+343 AVRHLIASVL
-353 QNALSAIEAESTSK
+353 QSALSAIETESTSRK
-367 MLSQEL
+367 VSREL
-373 SVSMTSPEMRAM
+373 SASMATPEMRAM
-385 NERLSKWAQN
+385 NERLAKWAQM
-395 AHAELQEQLDLAFS
+395 AHAELQEQLDLAFN
-409 GRRWRKLGWWKLFW
+409 GRRWQKLGWWKLFW

-457 LQGKA
+457 LLGEA
-462 GEYSQPT
+462 GQYPQPT
-469 SSREIAS
+469 SSS
-476 ESLSTDAD
+476 S
-484 KNEPIIPIAPRSQL
+484 KNEPIIPTAPRSHL

-551 STVFEGGAVAALGV
+551 STIFEAGAVAALGI

-588 EEGRKAVRAAEESA
+588 EEGRKAIRGAEESA
-602 AEVLDGVQQNKLSA
+602 AEVLDGVQQNKLST
-616 QRVKELERAS
+616 QRVKELEHAG

>member
-12 GHLRLLTGSQAPA
+12 GHLRLLTGPQPPV

-34 LSPASKATKIRP
+34 LSPASQARTRS
-46 RPSPKSQRWQS
+46 RPSLKSRRWQS
-57 TSATAV
+57 TSATSV
-63 RASPNVRIEL
+63 RAPSNARYDL
-73 EQTLLEL
+73 EQALLEL
-80 QKKVPSLV
+80 QNKMPGLV

-102 TPGQEAIR
+102 PPGHEAIR
-110 VAILGIANGSEGR
+110 VAVLGVSNGSDGR
-123 DAARRVLKALIVD
+123 EAAKKVLKALIVD

-154 RPLIIRVGPSQG
+154 KPLIVLVGPSQG
-166 NVTRLELS
+166 KVTRLVTS
-174 KENIPDVL
+174 KDLPDVL
-182 EVSSAEL
+182 QVSSAEL

-196 LLMDVEVPVNG
+196 LLTGVEVPVNG
-207 SGPATVQALEEA
+207 LGMATVQALEEA
-219 VLVPTVDVDSADK
+219 VLTPVVDAASADE
-232 PHAAPLIAPVH
+232 HGAPLLAPVH
-243 QALLVANGLTG
+243 QALLVADGLTG
-254 AVGISGL
+254 AVKISGL
-261 PILDSSDA
+261 PILDSGDA
-269 ITAAVNLKG
+269 ITAAVDLKG
-278 FSKEQLGANFTIID
+278 FSKEQLGANFTVID
-292 TSLAEEAIQ
+292 TSLAEEAVR

-321 LGVLVAWLK
+321 LGMLVAWLK

-336 DDEATKP
+336 DDETTKP

-353 QNALSAIEAESTSK
+353 QGALSAIEAESTSHR
-367 MLSQEL
+367 MARDLSA
-373 SVSMTSPEMRAM
+373 SMSSPEMRAM
-385 NERLSKWAQN
+385 NEMLSEWAQS

-409 GRRWRKLGWWKLFW
+409 GRRWKKLGWWKLFW

-441 PTSEQELVY
+441 PTSEQELIY
-450 LTGRIAQ
+450 LAGRIAQ
-457 LQGKA
+457 LQGRV
-462 GEYSQPT
+462 GQYSQPI
-469 SSREIAS
+469 SSRETGS
-476 ESLSTDAD
+476 ESLSTSSNE
-484 KNEPIIPIAPRSQL
+484 NEPVIPTSPRSRL

-546 VSSFS
+546 ISSFS
-551 STVFEGGAVAALGV
+551 STIFEASAVAALGI

-577 TAREFWEGEVR
+577 TAREFWEGEVF
-588 EEGRKAVRAAEESA
+588 EEGRKAIRAAEESA
-602 AEVLDGVQQNKLSA
+602 AEVLDGTKQGKDSA
-616 QRVKELERAS
+616 QRLKELEDAS

>member
-12 GHLRLLTGSQAPA
+12 GHLRLLTGSQPSI
-25 LSSVCPFCS
+25 LPSICPFCT
-34 LSPASKATKIRP
+34 LSQTSQAKIRS
-46 RPSPKSQRWQS
+46 RPKLKSRRWQS
-57 TSATAV
+57 TL
-63 RASPNVRIEL
+63 ASPIHAPSNARIEL
-73 EQTLLEL
+73 EQALIELER
-80 QKKVPSLV
+80 KIPGLV

-102 TPGQEAIR
+102 RPGQEAIR
-110 VAILGIANGSEGR
+110 VAILGVSNGSSGVE
-123 DAARRVLKALIVD
+123 AARKVLKALIVD

-142 EWEKR
+142 EWEKK

-154 RPLIIRVGPSQG
+154 KPLIVLVGPRQG
-166 NVTRLELS
+166 KVTRLVTS
-174 KENIPDVL
+174 KNLPDVL

-196 LLMDVEVPVNG
+196 LLTNVEVPVNG
-207 SGPATVQALEEA
+207 SGMATVQALEDA
-219 VLVPTVDVDSADK
+219 VLAPAIEVASTDE
-232 PHAAPLIAPVH
+232 HGAPLPAPVH
-243 QALLVANGLTG
+243 QALLVADGLTG
-254 AVGISGL
+254 AVRIAGL
-261 PILDSSDA
+261 PILDSGDA
-269 ITAAVNLKG
+269 ITAAVDLKG
-278 FSKEQLGANFTIID
+278 FSKEQLGANFTVID
-292 TSLAEEAIQ
+292 TSLAEEAVK

-307 QNAMEYEHR
+307 HNAMEYERR

-321 LGVLVAWLK
+321 LGMLVAWLK

-336 DDEATKP
+336 DDETTKP
-343 AVRKLIASVL
+343 AVRKLIASIL
-353 QNALSAIEAESTSK
+353 QGAHSAIEAESTSHE
-367 MLSQEL
+367 LAREL
-373 SVSMTSPEMRAM
+373 SASISSPEMRAM
-385 NERLSKWAQN
+385 NEMLSEWAQS

-409 GRRWRKLGWWKLFW
+409 GRRWKKLGWWKLFW

-450 LTGRIAQ
+450 LAGRIAQ
-457 LQGKA
+457 LQGQV
-462 GEYSQPT
+462 GLYSQPI
-469 SSREIAS
+469 SSRETGS
-476 ESLSTDAD
+476 GSSSSGFTE
-484 KNEPIIPIAPRSQL
+484 NEPVIPTSPRSRL

-546 VSSFS
+546 ISSFS
-551 STVFEGGAVAALGV
+551 STIFEAGAVAALGI

-577 TAREFWEGEVR
+577 TARDFWEGEVR
-588 EEGRKAVRAAEESA
+588 EEGRKAIRAAEESA
-602 AEVLDGVQQNKLSA
+602 AGVLDGTQQDENTA
-616 QRVKELERAS
+616 QRIKELEDAS

>member
-12 GHLRLLTGSQAPA
+12 GHLRLLTGPKPPV

-34 LSPASKATKIRP
+34 LSPASRAVKTRSRP
-46 RPSPKSQRWQS
+46 GLKSQRWQS
-57 TSATAV
+57 TSSAAV
-63 RASPNVRIEL
+63 LASSNARNEL
-73 EQTLLEL
+73 EKTLLEL
-80 QKKVPSLV
+80 QRKIPELV
-88 NLSRLQLALQGLRQ
+88 NISRLQLALQGLRQ
-102 TPGQEAIR
+102 APGREAIR

-123 DAARRVLKALIVD
+123 DAARKVLKALIVD

-166 NVTRLELS
+166 QATRLESS
-174 KENIPDVL
+174 KHSLPDVL

-196 LLMDVEVPVNG
+196 LLMDADVPVNG
-207 SGPATVQALEEA
+207 SGLATVQSLEEA
-219 VLVPTVDVDSADK
+219 VLIPAVDLDSVNE
-232 PHAAPLIAPVH
+232 HATPMITPVH
-243 QALLVANGLTG
+243 QALLVADGLTG
-254 AVGISGL
+254 AVAISGL
-261 PILDSSDA
+261 PILDCADT

-278 FSKEQLGANFTIID
+278 FSKEQLGANFTVID
-292 TSLAEEAIQ
+292 TSLAEEAIN

-307 QNAMEYEHR
+307 QNAMSYEQR
-316 WSTSN
+316 WSASN
-321 LGVLVAWLK
+321 LGLLVAWLK

-353 QNALSAIEAESTSK
+353 QGALSAIETESTNRK
-367 MLSQEL
+367 LSREL
-373 SVSMTSPEMRAM
+373 SHSMISPEMRAM
-385 NERLSKWAQN
+385 NESLSNWAQN
-395 AHAELQEQLDLAFS
+395 AHAELQEQLDMAFS

-457 LQGKA
+457 LQG
-462 GEYSQPT
+462 GPGQYSQPT
-469 SSREIAS
+469 SSREVLPEGPS
-476 ESLSTDAD
+476 AD
-484 KNEPIIPIAPRSQL
+484 SAKNEPVIPVVPRSHL

-551 STVFEGGAVAALGV
+551 STIFEAGAVAALGV

-588 EEGRKAVRAAEESA
+588 EEGRKAIRAAEESA
-602 AEVLDGVQQNKLSA
+602 GEVLDGVQQNKLSA
-616 QRVKELERAS
+616 QRIKELEQAS

>member
-1 MASKRSLVSRN
+1 MASKRSLVSQN
-12 GHLRLLTGSQAPA
+12 GHLRLLTGSQPPV
-25 LSSVCPFCS
+25 LSSICPFCF
-34 LSPASKATKIRP
+34 LSPASQARTRSRP
-46 RPSPKSQRWQS
+46 NLKSRRWQS
-57 TSATAV
+57 TSATSV
-63 RASPNVRIEL
+63 RVPSSTRNEL
-73 EQTLLEL
+73 EQALLEL
-80 QKKVPSLV
+80 EKKIPGLV

-102 TPGQEAIR
+102 QPGQESIR
-110 VAILGIANGSEGR
+110 VAVLGISNGSSGR
-123 DAARRVLKALIVD
+123 EAARKVLKALIVD

-154 RPLIIRVGPSQG
+154 KPLIVLVGPSQG
-166 NVTRLELS
+166 KVTRLVTS
-174 KENIPDVL
+174 KNLPDVL

-196 LLMDVEVPVNG
+196 LLTGVEVPVNG
-207 SGPATVQALEEA
+207 SGVATVQALEDA
-219 VLVPTVDVDSADK
+219 VLAPAIDVASADE
-232 PHAAPLIAPVH
+232 HGAPVPAPVH
-243 QALLVANGLTG
+243 QALLVADGLTG
-254 AVGISGL
+254 AIRIAGL
-261 PILDSSDA
+261 PILDSGDA
-269 ITAAVNLKG
+269 ITAAVDLKG
-278 FSKEQLGANFTIID
+278 FSKEQLGTNFTLID
-292 TSLAEEAIQ
+292 TSLAEEAVK

-307 QNAMEYEHR
+307 HNAMEYEHR

-321 LGVLVAWLK
+321 VGMLVAWLK
-330 AGLKAA
+330 VGLKAA
-336 DDEATKP
+336 DDETTKP
-343 AVRKLIASVL
+343 AVRKLIASIL
-353 QNALSAIEAESTSK
+353 QGAHSAIEAESTSHE
-367 MLSQEL
+367 LAREL
-373 SVSMTSPEMRAM
+373 SANMSSPELRAM
-385 NERLSKWAQN
+385 NEMLSEWAQS

-409 GRRWRKLGWWKLFW
+409 GRRWKKLGWWKLFW

-450 LTGRIAQ
+450 LAGRIAQ
-457 LQGKA
+457 LQGQV
-462 GEYSQPT
+462 GHYSQPI
-469 SSREIAS
+469 SSRETGSDRPSAGFT
-476 ESLSTDAD
+476 E
-484 KNEPIIPIAPRSQL
+484 NEPVIPTSPRSRL

-551 STVFEGGAVAALGV
+551 STIFEAGAVAALGI

-577 TAREFWEGEVR
+577 TARDFWEGEVR
-588 EEGRKAVRAAEESA
+588 EEGRKAIRAAEESA
-602 AEVLDGVQQNKLSA
+602 AGVLDGTQQDKNLA
-616 QRVKELERAS
+616 QRLKELEDAS

>member
-12 GHLRLLTGSQAPA
+12 GHLRLLTGPKPPV

-34 LSPASKATKIRP
+34 LSPASRAAKTRSRP
-46 RPSPKSQRWQS
+46 GLKSQRWQS
-57 TSATAV
+57 TSTATV
-63 RASPNVRIEL
+63 HASSNARNEL
-73 EQTLLEL
+73 EKTLLEL
-80 QKKVPSLV
+80 QKKIPGLV

-102 TPGQEAIR
+102 VPGQEAIR
-110 VAILGIANGSEGR
+110 VAILGVANGSDGI
-123 DAARRVLKALIVD
+123 DAARKVLKALIVD

-142 EWEKR
+142 DWEKR
-147 LDEHDTS
+147 LDEHDTT

-166 NVTRLELS
+166 QVTRLESS
-174 KENIPDVL
+174 KENLPDVL

-207 SGPATVQALEEA
+207 SGLATVQSLEEA
-219 VLVPTVDVDSADK
+219 VLVPTVATDE
-232 PHAAPLIAPVH
+232 HATSMITPVH
-243 QALLVANGLTG
+243 QALLVADGLTG

-261 PILDSSDA
+261 PVLDCSDA

-278 FSKEQLGANFTIID
+278 FSKEQLGANFTVID
-292 TSLAEEAIQ
+292 TSLAEEAIN

-307 QNAMEYEHR
+307 QNAMAYEHR
-316 WSTSN
+316 WSASN
-321 LGVLVAWLK
+321 LGLLVAWLK

-353 QNALSAIEAESTSK
+353 QSALSAIDTESTSRK
-367 MLSQEL
+367 MSRE
-373 SVSMTSPEMRAM
+373 VSHAMINPEMRVM
-385 NERLSKWAQN
+385 NERLSQWAQN
-395 AHAELQEQLDLAFS
+395 AHTELQEQLDLAFS
-409 GRRWRKLGWWKLFW
+409 GRRWKKLGWWKLFW

-457 LQGKA
+457 LQGEA
-462 GEYSQPT
+462 GQYSQPA
-469 SSREIAS
+469 SSREIVS
-476 ESLSTDAD
+476 ESSSAKSA
-484 KNEPIIPIAPRSQL
+484 KNEPVIPTAPRSQL

-524 QQLVVQSL
+524 QRLVIQSIG
-532 ATSSVTSCLAALLY
+532 TSSVTSCLAALLY

-551 STVFEGGAVAALGV
+551 STIFEAGAVAALGV

-588 EEGRKAVRAAEESA
+588 EEGRKAIRAAEESA
-602 AEVLDGVQQNKLSA
+602 GEVLDGVQQDKLSA
-616 QRVKELERAS
+616 QRIKELEHAS

>member
-12 GHLRLLTGSQAPA
+12 GHLRLLTGPRAPS
-25 LSSVCPFCS
+25 LSSICPFCS
-34 LSPASKATKIRP
+34 HAPAPRAAKIRS
-46 RPSPKSQRWQS
+46 RLSPKSQRWQS

-63 RASPNVRIEL
+63 RASSNARFEL
-73 EQTLLEL
+73 EQALLQL
-80 QKKVPSLV
+80 QTKIPDLV
-88 NLSRLQLALQGLRQ
+88 DLSRLQLALQGLRQ
-102 TPGQEAIR
+102 SPGQEAIR
-110 VAILGIANGSEGR
+110 VAVLGIANGSEGR
-123 DAARRVLKALIVD
+123 DAARKVLKALIVD

-142 EWEKR
+142 DWEKR
-147 LDEHDTS
+147 LDAHDTS
-154 RPLIIRVGPSQG
+154 KPLIIRVGPSRG
-166 NVTRLELS
+166 NITRLELP
-174 KENIPDVL
+174 NDNLPDVL
-182 EVSSAEL
+182 EVPSAEL

-196 LLMDVEVPVNG
+196 LLMDAEVPING
-207 SGPATVQALEEA
+207 SNLTTVQSLEQA
-219 VLVPTVDVDSADK
+219 VLVPTVDVESADQ
-232 PHAAPLIAPVH
+232 HAAPLVAPVH
-243 QALLVANGLTG
+243 QAILVADGLTG
-254 AVGISGL
+254 AVGIAGL
-261 PILDSSDA
+261 PILDSCEA
-269 ITAAVNLKG
+269 ITAAVDLKG
-278 FSKEQLGANFTIID
+278 FSKEQLGANFTIVD
-292 TSLAEEAIQ
+292 TALAEEAVR

-307 QNAMEYEHR
+307 QNAMKYEHN
-316 WSTSN
+316 WSASN
-321 LGVLVAWLK
+321 LSVLVAWLK

-353 QNALSAIEAESTSK
+353 QGAESAIETESTSRK
-367 MLSQEL
+367 VSREL
-373 SVSMTSPEMRAM
+373 SASMASPEMRAM
-385 NERLSKWAQN
+385 NERLAKWAQL
-395 AHAELQEQLDLAFS
+395 AHAELQEQLDLAFN
-409 GRRWRKLGWWKLFW
+409 GRRWQKLGWWKLFW

-457 LQGKA
+457 LLGEA
-462 GEYSQPT
+462 GQYPQPT
-469 SSREIAS
+469 SSREAASS
-476 ESLSTDAD
+476 ESS
-484 KNEPIIPIAPRSQL
+484 KNEPMIPTAPRSRL

-551 STVFEGGAVAALGV
+551 STIFEAGAVAALGI

-588 EEGRKAVRAAEESA
+588 EEGRKAIRGAEESA
-602 AEVLDGVQQNKLSA
+602 AEVLDGVQQNRLSA
-616 QRVKELERAS
+616 QRIAELEDAA

>member
-1 MASKRSLVSRN
+1 MRVPSSARN
-12 GHLRLLTGSQAPA
+12 
-25 LSSVCPFCS
+25 
-34 LSPASKATKIRP
+34 
-46 RPSPKSQRWQS
+46 
-57 TSATAV
+57 
-63 RASPNVRIEL
+63 EL
-73 EQTLLEL
+73 EQALLEL
-80 QKKVPSLV
+80 EKKIPGLI

-102 TPGQEAIR
+102 PPGQEAIR
-110 VAILGIANGSEGR
+110 VAVLGVSNGSSGR
-123 DAARRVLKALIVD
+123 EAARKVLKALIVD

-142 EWEKR
+142 EWEKK

-154 RPLIIRVGPSQG
+154 KPLIVLVGSSQG
-166 NVTRLELS
+166 KVTRLVTS
-174 KENIPDVL
+174 KNLPDVL

-196 LLMDVEVPVNG
+196 LLTGVEVPVNG
-207 SGPATVQALEEA
+207 SGVATVQALEDA
-219 VLVPTVDVDSADK
+219 VLAPAIDVASADE
-232 PHAAPLIAPVH
+232 HGAPVPAPVH
-243 QALLVANGLTG
+243 QALLVADGLTG
-254 AVGISGL
+254 AVRIAGL
-261 PILDSSDA
+261 PILDSGDA
-269 ITAAVNLKG
+269 ITAAVDLKG
-278 FSKEQLGANFTIID
+278 FSREQLGTNFTLID
-292 TSLAEEAIQ
+292 TSLAEEAVK

-321 LGVLVAWLK
+321 VGMLVAWLK

-336 DDEATKP
+336 DDETTKP
-343 AVRKLIASVL
+343 AVRKLIASIL
-353 QNALSAIEAESTSK
+353 QGAHSAIEAESTSHE
-367 MLSQEL
+367 LAREL
-373 SVSMTSPEMRAM
+373 SATMSSPELRAM
-385 NERLSKWAQN
+385 NEMLSEWAQS

-409 GRRWRKLGWWKLFW
+409 GRRWKKLGWWKLFW

-450 LTGRIAQ
+450 LAGRIAQ
-457 LQGKA
+457 LQGQA
-462 GEYSQPT
+462 GHYSQPI
-469 SSREIAS
+469 SSRETGSDRPSAGFT
-476 ESLSTDAD
+476 E
-484 KNEPIIPIAPRSQL
+484 NEPVIPTSPRSRL

-551 STVFEGGAVAALGV
+551 STIFEAGAVAALGI

-577 TAREFWEGEVR
+577 TARDFWEGEVR
-588 EEGRKAVRAAEESA
+588 EEGRKAIRAAEESA
-602 AEVLDGVQQNKLSA
+602 AGVLDGTQQDKKLA
-616 QRVKELERAS
+616 QRLKELEDAS
-626 ELVAKAED
+626 EVVAKAED

>member
-12 GHLRLLTGSQAPA
+12 GHLRLLTGSKSPV

-34 LSPASKATKIRP
+34 LSPASRAVKTRSRP
-46 RPSPKSQRWQS
+46 GLKSQRWQS
-57 TSATAV
+57 TSSAAV
-63 RASPNVRIEL
+63 LASSNARNEL
-73 EQTLLEL
+73 EKTLLEL
-80 QKKVPSLV
+80 QRRIPELV
-88 NLSRLQLALQGLRQ
+88 NISRLQLALQGLRQ
-102 TPGQEAIR
+102 APGREAIR
-110 VAILGIANGSEGR
+110 VAILGITNGSEGR
-123 DAARRVLKALIVD
+123 DAARKVLKALIVD

-142 EWEKR
+142 GWEKR

-166 NVTRLELS
+166 QTTRLESS
-174 KENIPDVL
+174 KHNLPDVL

-196 LLMDVEVPVNG
+196 LLMDADVPVNG
-207 SGPATVQALEEA
+207 SGLATVESLEES
-219 VLVPTVDVDSADK
+219 VLVPAVDLDSADE
-232 PHAAPLIAPVH
+232 HATPMITPVH
-243 QALLVANGLTG
+243 QALLVADGLTG
-254 AVGISGL
+254 AVAISGL
-261 PILDSSDA
+261 PILDCADT

-278 FSKEQLGANFTIID
+278 FSKEQLGANFTVID
-292 TSLAEEAIQ
+292 TSLAEEAIN

-307 QNAMEYEHR
+307 QNAMSYEQR
-316 WSTSN
+316 WSASN
-321 LGVLVAWLK
+321 LGLLVAWLK

-353 QNALSAIEAESTSK
+353 QGALSAIETESTSRK
-367 MLSQEL
+367 LSREL
-373 SVSMTSPEMRAM
+373 SHSMISPEMRAM
-385 NERLSKWAQN
+385 NEGLSKWAQN

-457 LQGKA
+457 LQGGA
-462 GEYSQPT
+462 GQYSQPT
-469 SSREIAS
+469 SSREALPEGPS
-476 ESLSTDAD
+476 AGSA
-484 KNEPIIPIAPRSQL
+484 KNEPVIPIVPRSHL

-551 STVFEGGAVAALGV
+551 STIFEAGAVAALGV

-588 EEGRKAVRAAEESA
+588 EEGRKAIRAAEESA
-602 AEVLDGVQQNKLSA
+602 GEVLDGVQQNKLST
-616 QRVKELERAS
+616 QRIKELEQAS

>member
-12 GHLRLLTGSQAPA
+12 GHLRLLTGLQTPA
-25 LSSVCPFCS
+25 LSSVCLFCS
-34 LSPASKATKIRP
+34 FSPAPRAVKIRS
-46 RPSPKSQRWQS
+46 RCSPKSQRWQS

-63 RASPNVRIEL
+63 RASSNARTEL

-80 QKKVPSLV
+80 QKKVPGLV

-102 TPGQEAIR
+102 APGQEAIR

-123 DAARRVLKALIVD
+123 DAARKVLKALIVD

-147 LDEHDTS
+147 LDEHDAN

-174 KENIPDVL
+174 KEDLPDVL

-189 NGLNLEL
+189 NGFNLEL

-207 SGPATVQALEEA
+207 SGFATVQSLEET
-219 VLVPTVDVDSADK
+219 VLVPTVSVDSADK
-232 PHAAPLIAPVH
+232 HAAPLVTPVH

-261 PILDSSDA
+261 PILDDDA

-278 FSKEQLGANFTIID
+278 FSKEQLGTNFTVID
-292 TSLAEEAIQ
+292 TCLAEEAID

-316 WSTSN
+316 WSASN
-321 LGVLVAWLK
+321 IGVLVAWLK
-330 AGLKAA
+330 AGLKAT

-343 AVRKLIASVL
+343 AVRKLIASIL
-353 QNALSAIEAESTSK
+353 QSALSAIETESTSRK
-367 MLSQEL
+367 LSGEL
-373 SVSMTSPEMRAM
+373 SVSMSSPEMRAM

-409 GRRWRKLGWWKLFW
+409 GRRWQKLGWWKLFW

-457 LQGKA
+457 LKGEA
-462 GEYSQPT
+462 GQYSQPT
-469 SSREIAS
+469 SSREAAS
-476 ESLSTDAD
+476 KSLTTGST
-484 KNEPIIPIAPRSQL
+484 KNEPIIPVAPRSRL

-551 STVFEGGAVAALGV
+551 STVFEAGAVAALGL

-577 TAREFWEGEVR
+577 AAREFWEGEVR
-588 EEGRKAVRAAEESA
+588 EEGRKAIRGAEESA
-602 AEVLDGVQQNKLSA
+602 SEVLDGVSQNKLST
-616 QRVKELERAS
+616 QRIKELEHAG

>member
-1 MASKRSLVSRN
+1 MASKRSLVSRS
-12 GHLRLLTGSQAPA
+12 GHLRLLTGSKPSI

-34 LSPASKATKIRP
+34 LSPASRAANSRS
-46 RPSPKSQRWQS
+46 RRSVNSQRWQS
-57 TSATAV
+57 TAATAV
-63 RASPNVRIEL
+63 HASSNARNEL
-73 EQTLLEL
+73 EKTLLEL
-80 QKKVPSLV
+80 QRKIPELV

-102 TPGQEAIR
+102 APGQEAIR
-110 VAILGIANGSEGR
+110 VAILGVANGSEGR
-123 DAARRVLKALIVD
+123 DTARKVLKALIVD

-142 EWEKR
+142 EWER
-147 LDEHDTS
+147 QLDEHDSS

-166 NVTRLELS
+166 QVTRLESAKGSL
-174 KENIPDVL
+174 PDVL

-207 SGPATVQALEEA
+207 SGLSTVQSLEEA
-219 VLVPTVDVDSADK
+219 VLVPAVDIASADE
-232 PHAAPLIAPVH
+232 HATPMITPVH
-243 QALLVANGLTG
+243 QALLVADGLTG
-254 AVGISGL
+254 AVAISGL
-261 PILDSSDA
+261 PILDCGDA

-278 FSKEQLGANFTIID
+278 FAKEQLGANFTVID
-292 TSLAEEAIQ
+292 TSLAEEAIG

-307 QNAMEYEHR
+307 QNAMAYEHR

-321 LGVLVAWLK
+321 LGLLVAWLK

-336 DDEATKP
+336 DDETTKP

-353 QNALSAIEAESTSK
+353 QSALSAIETESTSRR
-367 MLSQEL
+367 LSREI
-373 SVSMTSPEMRAM
+373 SHSTVSPELRAM
-385 NERLSKWAQN
+385 NEGLSKWAQN
-395 AHAELQEQLDLAFS
+395 AHSELQEQLDLAFS
-409 GRRWRKLGWWKLFW
+409 GRRWKKLGWWKLFW

-457 LQGKA
+457 LQGEA
-462 GEYSQPT
+462 RQYSQPV
-469 SSREIAS
+469 SSREIVP
-476 ESLSTDAD
+476 ESPSAGSA
-484 KNEPIIPIAPRSQL
+484 KNEPVISIAPRSHL

-524 QQLVVQSL
+524 QQLVVQSM

-551 STVFEGGAVAALGV
+551 STIFEAGAVAALGV

-588 EEGRKAVRAAEESA
+588 EEGRKAIRAAEESA
-602 AEVLDGVQQNKLSA
+602 GEVLDGVQQNKLSA
-616 QRVKELERAS
+616 QRIKELEHAG

>member
-1 MASKRSLVSRN
+1 M
-12 GHLRLLTGSQAPA
+12 
-25 LSSVCPFCS
+25 
-34 LSPASKATKIRP
+34 
-46 RPSPKSQRWQS
+46 
-57 TSATAV
+57 
-63 RASPNVRIEL
+63 
-73 EQTLLEL
+73 
-80 QKKVPSLV
+80 V
-88 NLSRLQLALQGLRQ
+88 NLSRLQLAIQGLRQ

-110 VAILGIANGSEGR
+110 VAILGIANSSEGR
-123 DAARRVLKALIVD
+123 DVARKVLKALVVD

-154 RPLIIRVGPSQG
+154 RPLMIRVGPSHG

-174 KENIPDVL
+174 KDLPDVL

-207 SGPATVQALEEA
+207 SGVATVQALEEA
-219 VLVPTVDVDSADK
+219 VLVPTVDVASADN
-232 PHAAPLIAPVH
+232 HTTPLTAPVH
-243 QALLVANGLTG
+243 QALLVADGLTG

-278 FSKEQLGANFTIID
+278 FTKEQLGANFTVID
-292 TSLAEEAIQ
+292 TSLAEEAIR
-301 LFRQGP
+301 LFRRGP

-316 WSTSN
+316 WSASN
-321 LGVLVAWLK
+321 LGVLAAWLK

-343 AVRKLIASVL
+343 ALRKLIASVL
-353 QNALSAIEAESTSK
+353 QGAASAIDAESTSK
-367 MLSQEL
+367 TLSREL
-373 SVSMTSPEMRAM
+373 SASMSSPQARAM
-385 NERLSKWAQN
+385 NESLSKWAQN

-450 LTGRIAQ
+450 LAGRIAQ
-457 LQGKA
+457 LQGEA
-462 GEYSQPT
+462 GQYSQPT
-469 SSREIAS
+469 SSREAAS
-476 ESLSTDAD
+476 EQIPTDSG
-484 KNEPIIPIAPRSQL
+484 KNTPIIPTAPRSRL

-532 ATSSVTSCLAALLY
+532 ATSSLTSCLAALLY

-551 STVFEGGAVAALGV
+551 STVFEAGAVAALGI

-602 AEVLDGVQQNKLSA
+602 AEVLDGVKQDTLSA
-616 QRVKELERAS
+616 QRIKELEHAS

>member
-12 GHLRLLTGSQAPA
+12 GHLRLLMGPKPPV

-34 LSPASKATKIRP
+34 LSPASRAVKTRSRSGLK
-46 RPSPKSQRWQS
+46 SPRWQS
-57 TSATAV
+57 TSSAAV
-63 RASPNVRIEL
+63 LASSNARNEL
-73 EQTLLEL
+73 EKTLLEL
-80 QKKVPSLV
+80 QRRIPELV
-88 NLSRLQLALQGLRQ
+88 NISRLQLALQGLRQ
-102 TPGQEAIR
+102 APGREAIR

-123 DAARRVLKALIVD
+123 DAARKVLKALIVD

-142 EWEKR
+142 GWEKR

-166 NVTRLELS
+166 QTTRLESS
-174 KENIPDVL
+174 KHNLPDVL

-196 LLMDVEVPVNG
+196 LLMDADVPVNG
-207 SGPATVQALEEA
+207 SGLATVESLEES
-219 VLVPTVDVDSADK
+219 VLVPAVDLDSADE
-232 PHAAPLIAPVH
+232 HATPMITPVH
-243 QALLVANGLTG
+243 QALLVADGLTG
-254 AVGISGL
+254 AVAISGL
-261 PILDSSDA
+261 PILDCADT

-278 FSKEQLGANFTIID
+278 FSKEQLGANFTVID
-292 TSLAEEAIQ
+292 TSLAEEAIN

-307 QNAMEYEHR
+307 QNAMSYEQR
-316 WSTSN
+316 WSASN
-321 LGVLVAWLK
+321 LGLLVAWLK

-353 QNALSAIEAESTSK
+353 QGALSAIETESTSRK
-367 MLSQEL
+367 LSREL
-373 SVSMTSPEMRAM
+373 SHSMISPEMRAM
-385 NERLSKWAQN
+385 NEGLSKWAQN

-457 LQGKA
+457 LQGGA
-462 GEYSQPT
+462 GQYSQPT
-469 SSREIAS
+469 SSREALPEGPS
-476 ESLSTDAD
+476 AGSA
-484 KNEPIIPIAPRSQL
+484 KNEPVIPVVPRSHL

-551 STVFEGGAVAALGV
+551 STIFEAGAVAALGV

-588 EEGRKAVRAAEESA
+588 EEGRKAIRAAEESA
-602 AEVLDGVQQNKLSA
+602 GEVLDGVQQNKLST
-616 QRVKELERAS
+616 QRIKELEQAS